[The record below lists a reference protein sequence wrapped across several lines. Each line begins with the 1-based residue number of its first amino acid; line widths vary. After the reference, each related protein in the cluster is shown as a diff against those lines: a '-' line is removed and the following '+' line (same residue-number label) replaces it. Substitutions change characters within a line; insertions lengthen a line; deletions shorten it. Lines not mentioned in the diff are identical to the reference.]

1 MNREA
6 ARVAHQVGFRR
17 VALIDPEAPVGLRLD
32 TGPVLVDSPAPAP
45 ADQIL
50 EAIEMEGYFVERVT
64 AWATR

>member
-1 MNREA
+1 MNREV
-6 ARVAHQVGFRR
+6 ARDARQDGFRR
-17 VALIDPEAPVGLRLD
+17 VALIGPEVPVGLRLD
-32 TGPVLVDSPAPAP
+32 TGPVLVDSPAP